1 MKSLEIIN
9 AKLNIVKQQKEDLVM
24 EYKYFNDDNSDE
36 IFELDRK
43 ITELLIIKQDLEV
56 LEIIKNC
63 RFVGY
68 QKFTGN
74 ILIIDNITDEQYQKI
89 EQWVEE
95 QYGD

>member
-1 MKSLEIIN
+1 MKSLEFVNNLLGALEITKSITIN
-9 AKLNIVKQQKEDLVM
+9 IDYAINNLKL
-24 EYKYFNDDNSDE
+24 
-36 IFELDRK
+36 
-43 ITELLIIKQDLEV
+43 IKQDLEV

-68 QKFTGN
+68 QKFIGN
-74 ILIIDNITDEQYQKI
+74 TLIIDNITDEQYQKI